1 MSETTAIKQR
11 KKKKKKKAF
20 LHKINKKKIVF
31 FELDAGNIAFF
42 FFGVTTAEMLAIERM
57 TLFGTPTVQILLF
70 ETCIYL
76 WVYPKN
82 IVSQVKAS
90 CSMADHRTELQ

>member
-1 MSETTAIKQR
+1 MFICLKQHSLWSCNGKQKFERSLLERTRFTILSETTAIKQR

-42 FFGVTTAEMLAIERM
+42 FLE
-57 TLFGTPTVQILLF
+57 
-70 ETCIYL
+70 
-76 WVYPKN
+76 
-82 IVSQVKAS
+82 
-90 CSMADHRTELQ
+90 